1 MRLLPP
7 ASFPSRLLAR
17 AMTAIATLCVLPS
30 APVVVPA
37 AHAAPEPVPLA
48 PSAAAAVDTG
58 LQIVVF
64 EAPGC
69 LHCNLFRRYVLPAYT
84 ASPRSRDVPLRFLD
98 LNEVEADRLGLDTA
112 IDMLPTAVLLHNNRE
127 VGRIP
132 GYVGPENF
140 FHAVSHLLA
149 RVD

>member
-1 MRLLPP
+1 MRIYLLRRTF
-7 ASFPSRLLAR
+7 ARMLAALLAVSLGP
-17 AMTAIATLCVLPS
+17 ATPPL
-30 APVVVPA
+30 APA
-37 AHAAPEPVPLA
+37 ALAAPEPVPA
-48 PSAAAAVDTG
+48 TPSASASVDPT

-69 LHCNLFRRYVLPAYT
+69 LHCNLFRRYVLPAYS
-84 ASPRSRDVPLRFLD
+84 ASPRSREIPLRFLD
-98 LNEVEADRLGLDTA
+98 LNEVDADQLGLDTA
-112 IDMLPTAVLLHNNRE
+112 IDLVPTAVLLQNNRE

-149 RVD
+149 RVE

>member
-1 MRLLPP
+1 MPRPLSRRL
-7 ASFPSRLLAR
+7 FTR
-17 AMTAIATLCVLPS
+17 ALTAAAAITAVPLVLS
-30 APVVVPA
+30 QVPA
-37 AHAAPEPVPLA
+37 VHAAPEPLSPDVRPTPLDGA
-48 PSAAAAVDTG
+48 

-69 LHCNLFRRYVLPAYT
+69 LHCNLFRRYVLPAYS
-84 ASPRSRDVPLRFLD
+84 ASPRARDVPLRFLD
-98 LNEVEADRLGLDTA
+98 LNEKDSANLGLDA
-112 IDMLPTAVLLHNNRE
+112 PVDMVPTAVLLRNNRE

-149 RVD
+149 VAEE